1 MGDCVDLIA
10 EWFYLDVG
18 TVFQIEGFSGYFK
31 FDHKDLLLWRYDIDS
46 DEWIDHN
53 EYILADLIAGRKH
66 IKPREL
72 LTDAERTHIKN
83 IVEMYGHDVWEIR
96 KVKNSKDTQKLII
109 TYDYG
114 EIRDPL
120 DSFEVSDL
128 VSTENF
134 LARME
139 CQGWLWQTEKG
150 ECIICQMIKRL
161 VW

>member
-1 MGDCVDLIA
+1 MGDCIDLIA

-18 TVFQIEGFSGYFK
+18 TVFQIEGFPGYFK
-31 FDHKDLLLWRYDIDS
+31 FDHKDLLLWRDDYMDPN
-46 DEWIDHN
+46 EWLALN
-53 EYILADLIAGRKH
+53 EYILVDLIAGRKH

-114 EIRDPL
+114 EVRDPL
-120 DSFEVSDL
+120 DSFEVSLPFFDNDTL
-128 VSTENF
+128 FSGMQ
-134 LARME
+134 LD
-139 CQGWLWQTEKG
+139 KG
-150 ECIICQMIKRL
+150 YTLEELGVEVCGN
-161 VW
+161 